1 MSGSCKPALQKYLEQ
16 FAVLA
21 LKHTAQ
27 YFKCTLHKP
36 QAIKDQNHNDDLW
49 SQQDVKEKYKGA
61 E

>member
-36 QAIKDQNHNDDLW
+36 QAIKDQNHNDDL
-49 SQQDVKEKYKGA
+49 
-61 E
+61 